1 MEIQAQVQKSS
12 FVNQRNDRERERGGG
27 KGETNFPYYANK
39 KKEIE
44 IKKRK

>member
-1 MEIQAQVQKSS
+1 MEIQAQVQKSL
-12 FVNQRNDRERERGGG
+12 FVNQRNDRERGGG

>member
-12 FVNQRNDRERERGGG
+12 FVNQRNDREREGGG